1 MCWTM
6 TIPGAV
12 AGIPVSTASMAL
24 VPPVEAPM
32 AITLWVVCT
41 SRFSTTGR
49 AADSAVF
56 THAVGILATA
66 AERMA
71 CASGWAMSLM
81 E

>member
-1 MCWTM
+1 M
-6 TIPGAV
+6 PGAV
-12 AGIPVSTASMAL
+12 VGIPVSTVSMAL

-41 SRFSTTGR
+41 SRFSAAGR
-49 AADSAVF
+49 PAGSAAL
-56 THAVGILATA
+56 THTVGILAAA

-71 CASGWAMSLM
+71 CASGWAMSLV